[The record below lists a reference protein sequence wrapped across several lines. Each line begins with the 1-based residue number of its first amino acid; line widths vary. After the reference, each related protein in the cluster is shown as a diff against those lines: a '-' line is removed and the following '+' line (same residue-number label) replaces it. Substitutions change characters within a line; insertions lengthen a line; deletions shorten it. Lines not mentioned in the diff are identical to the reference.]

1 MIPGE
6 GKTTEELFTKA
17 RSLLGQL
24 EKLTTSRRNRDKACT
39 TLTDFYLLI
48 EAIARRIQEIE
59 FAPPM
64 VTHDEE
70 EDEAPDRAS
79 EPLTMADLFETPA
92 TEAELSEAERQEVD
106 VRELRLFYFRLFIDY
121 QVKGC
126 KTVDDV
132 LRKLLAFA
140 RRFRP
145 ESLREFGLSLTDVA
159 RRVGKSKANIH
170 AGEKRLVERLLKASG
185 ARGFHALGG
194 QKSESHRA
202 KCSAA
207 QRGNTNRRDG
217 EIRKKSA

>member
-6 GKTTEELFTKA
+6 GKKTHELFAEA
-17 RSLLGQL
+17 RTLLAEL
-24 EKLTTSRRNRDKACT
+24 EKLTSGRRNRDKACT
-39 TLTDFYLLI
+39 KLTDFYLLI
-48 EAIARRIQEIE
+48 EALARRIQEIE
-59 FAPPM
+59 FSAPM
-64 VTHDEE
+64 VAHDDE
-70 EDEAPDRAS
+70 EDETPDRTS
-79 EPLTMADLFETPA
+79 EQLTMSDLFETPA
-92 TEAELSEAERQEVD
+92 MEAELSEAARQEID

-145 ESLREFGLSLTDVA
+145 ESLREFGLSLTDVG

-202 KCSAA
+202 RCRAA

-217 EIRKKSA
+217 EVRKRSA